1 MRAGLVWRLRANQKG
16 AGRIP
21 MAETGRSLY
30 LPPMN
35 PPGTTDHLAGQFR
48 RFAESEAAGRS
59 PLYEAL
65 ALGVAADPAIL
76 ALLADLP
83 PEKRQPNLLFAA
95 WRVHFGVPE
104 SFARFRARLL
114 ADPAPVLAT
123 IRARRTQTNEAGR
136 CAVLLPILARLHQ
149 PLALIEVGASAGL
162 CLNPDHYAY
171 DYAGTRLGP
180 DDAPVLSCEPRSGV
194 PIPAA
199 LPRIAWRAGLD
210 LEPITTR
217 DQDSLAWLEALIWP
231 DQADRLARFRA
242 AVELLRRNPVRL
254 RQGDLTTDLTEL
266 LREAPVGPTLVVFHT
281 ATLAYVRDP
290 DARAAFASTL
300 WENSAVWIS
309 NEAPMAFPEIAARA
323 SRPGPKGAFLLSV
336 NGEPMAWTD
345 PHGAWIDWLA

>member
-1 MRAGLVWRLRANQKG
+1 MV
-16 AGRIP
+16 
-21 MAETGRSLY
+21 ETGRTLY
-30 LPPMN
+30 PCGMHPSGIID
-35 PPGTTDHLAGQFR
+35 PLAAQFR
-48 RFAESEAAGRS
+48 RFAEHEASGHS
-59 PLYEAL
+59 PLYESL

-95 WRVHFGVPE
+95 WRIHFGVPE

-180 DDAPVLSCEPRSGV
+180 DDAPILSCEPRSGA
-194 PIPAA
+194 PIPTAM
-199 LPRIAWRAGLD
+199 PRIAWRAGMD

-217 DQDSLAWLEALIWP
+217 DTESLAWLEALIWP
-231 DQADRLARFRA
+231 DQADRRARLRA
-242 AVELLRRNPVRL
+242 SVEVLRRNPVRL
-254 RQGDLTTDLTEL
+254 RQGDLTTDLTAL
-266 LREAPVGPTLVVFHT
+266 LQEAPVGPTLVVFHT
-281 ATLAYVRDP
+281 ATLAYVRDAE
-290 DARAAFASTL
+290 ARAAFASTL
-300 WENSAVWIS
+300 WEHSAVWIS
-309 NEAPMAFPEIAARA
+309 NEAPMAFPDIAARA
-323 SRPGPKGAFLLSV
+323 SRPGPKGAFLLAV

-345 PHGAWIDWLA
+345 PHGGWIDWLG